1 MIRSSSVGEVD
12 GPPSESLEF
21 ELTEGARS
29 GLAGAWLTCSML
41 FDVPA
46 LAGVFPVV
54 ELLLEP
60 IFGGISR
67 DSLDGFVG
75 GGLDRALVNRLELDE
90 SEGPLIAPL
99 DEAACKELRALCCCV
114 DNVEVDDDAAVT
126 FENGA
131 AAEFDDDDDDV
142 D

>member
-1 MIRSSSVGEVD
+1 MD

-29 GLAGAWLTCSML
+29 GLAGAWLTCSRL
-41 FDVPA
+41 FDVLA
-46 LAGVFPVV
+46 LAGVFPVT
-54 ELLLEP
+54 ELLLEL

-67 DSLDGFVG
+67 DSLEGCVG
-75 GGLDRALVNRLELDE
+75 GGLDRALFSRLELDE

-99 DEAACKELRALCCCV
+99 DEAVCKELRALCCCV
-114 DNVEVDDDAAVT
+114 GSVEVEADAAVT
-126 FENGA
+126 LGNGA
-131 AAEFDDDDDDV
+131 AEEFDDDEDDDV